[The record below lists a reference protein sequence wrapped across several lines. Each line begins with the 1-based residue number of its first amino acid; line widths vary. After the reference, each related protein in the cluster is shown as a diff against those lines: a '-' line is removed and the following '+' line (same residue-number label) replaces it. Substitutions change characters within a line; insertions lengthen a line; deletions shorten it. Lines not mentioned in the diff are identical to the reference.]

1 MNCYEI
7 AHLGQ
12 IRENQGSKVDIF
24 YLTSLSSDAAAVLKE
39 YQKELI
45 HTYPVE
51 EQEAVKMEL
60 DYYFEKLQKNAEEQT
75 LRTLNLSVYLA
86 DYK

>member
-1 MNCYEI
+1 MI
-7 AHLGQ
+7 LAAAIGLAAGMA
-12 IRENQGSKVDIF
+12 GG
-24 YLTSLSSDAAAVLKE
+24 SSDAAAVLKE